1 MPALRT
7 EKPPVPAVPNAVHTA
22 SNTGMPPNSSSTIST
37 TVMTEYT
44 PYSSFAVER
53 MRGTSLPATGP
64 GTSAR
69 MSTMERL
76 SDIGT
81 TAITNTSTPMP
92 PTQCEKLR
100 QNSTPCGSVSTC
112 GRIDAPVVVKPEIIS
127 NSASTYEGIAPL
139 MTIGSAPNAE
149 MRIHAAA
156 TVTSPSRAK
165 IALFFGR
172 RQDSE
177 TPTTASSSIVKRNA
191 FRSPSP

>member
-1 MPALRT
+1 M
-7 EKPPVPAVPNAVHTA
+7 
-22 SNTGMPPNSSSTIST
+22 
-37 TVMTEYT
+37 VMNEYT
-44 PYSSFAVER
+44 PYRSFAVER

-76 SDIGT
+76 SDIGS
-81 TAITNTSTPMP
+81 TAMTNTNTPIP

-100 QNSTPCGSVSTC
+100 QNSTPCGSSSTS
-112 GRIDAPVVVKPEIIS
+112 GTMDAPVVVKPEIIS
-127 NSASTYEGIAPL
+127 NSASMYEGMAPL

-165 IALFFGR
+165 MALFFGR
-172 RQDSE
+172 RKDSA
-177 TPTTASSSIVKRNA
+177 TPMTASSSIVMRNA